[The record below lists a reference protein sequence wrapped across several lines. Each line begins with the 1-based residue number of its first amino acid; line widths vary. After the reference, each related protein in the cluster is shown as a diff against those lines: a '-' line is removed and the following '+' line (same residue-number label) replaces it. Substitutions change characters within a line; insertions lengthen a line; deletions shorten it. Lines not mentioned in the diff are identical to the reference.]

1 MLGAMALLRLPL
13 QSALL
18 YGVFWL
24 GSWLVEALRLPLP
37 ANLVGLCLLLGLL
50 WAGLVKPSHLDVVS
64 GLVSKHLSFFF
75 VPFAVGLMAWGDL
88 LVSHGL
94 VLGVALLASAA
105 LGIGLAGLVAQT
117 ARGLTAGSARPAAEA
132 PSLGPSGLRPFPTW
146 SLSEAEDGR
155 EVELAHAA

>member
-75 VPFAVGLMAWGDL
+75 VPFAVGL
-88 LVSHGL
+88 
-94 VLGVALLASAA
+94 
-105 LGIGLAGLVAQT
+105 
-117 ARGLTAGSARPAAEA
+117 TAGSARPAAEA